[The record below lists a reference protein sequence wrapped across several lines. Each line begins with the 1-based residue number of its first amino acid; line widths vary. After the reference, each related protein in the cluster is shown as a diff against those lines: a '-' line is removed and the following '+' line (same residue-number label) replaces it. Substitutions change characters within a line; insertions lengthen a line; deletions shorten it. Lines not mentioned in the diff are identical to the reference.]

1 MILADKIIRLRK
13 KNGWSQEEL
22 AEQLNVSRQSV
33 SKWEGAQSTP
43 DLDKILQLG
52 KVFGVSIDYLLKD
65 ELEEEEYTAEDRA
78 EGTLAHRVSLEEA
91 NAFLAIKKATAGKIA
106 FAVFLCILSPVCLIL
121 LGAASEL
128 GMLPVSEIMAGGIG
142 LIVLFV
148 LIAVAAAVFI
158 LCGAQT
164 KPFEYLEKETID
176 TEYGVSGMV
185 KERKKQYSSTYTKYN
200 VIGTCLCILSVLPL
214 LIGAFTENAFATAAG
229 LSVTLLLVAIGAAF
243 FIIAGINWT
252 SMEKLLEE
260 GDYTQSAKKNSAHS
274 GAIKTIYWLAV
285 VAIYLGYSFSTNDWK
300 NSWIIWPIAAL
311 IFVVVMTAYNVF
323 RKKD

>member
-22 AEQLNVSRQSV
+22 AERLSVSRQSV

-65 ELEEEEYTAEDRA
+65 ELEEEEYTAEDTA
-78 EGTLAHRVSLEEA
+78 EEIAEHRVSLEEA

-106 FAVFLCILSPVCLIL
+106 FAVFLCILSPICLIL
-121 LGAASEL
+121 LGAASEINI
-128 GMLPVSEIMAGGIG
+128 LPLSEIMAGGIG
-142 LIVLFV
+142 LIMMFV
-148 LIAVAAAVFI
+148 LVAVAVAVFI

-185 KERKKQYSSTYTKYN
+185 KERQKQYWNTYTKYN
-200 VIGTCLCILSVLPL
+200 VIGACLCILSVLPL
-214 LIGAFTENAFATAAG
+214 LIGAFTENALATAVG

-243 FIIAGINWT
+243 FIIGGINWT

-260 GDYTQSAKKNSAHS
+260 GDYTKDAKKNSNRS

-300 NSWIIWPIAAL
+300 NGWIIWPVAAL
-311 IFVVVMTAYNVF
+311 IFAALMTAYHVF
-323 RKKD
+323 HKKD

>member
-22 AEQLNVSRQSV
+22 AERLSVSRQSV

-52 KVFGVSIDYLLKD
+52 KVFGVSLDYLLKD
-65 ELEEEEYTAEDRA
+65 ELEEEEYTAEDTA
-78 EGTLAHRVSLEEA
+78 EEIAGHRVSLEEA

-106 FAVFLCILSPVCLIL
+106 FAVFLCILSPICLIL
-121 LGAASEL
+121 LGAASEINI
-128 GMLPVSEIMAGGIG
+128 LPLSEIMAGGIG
-142 LIVLFV
+142 LIMMFV
-148 LIAVAAAVFI
+148 LVAVAAAVFI

-185 KERKKQYSSTYTKYN
+185 KERQKQYWNTYTKYN
-200 VIGTCLCILSVLPL
+200 VIGACLCILSVLPL
-214 LIGAFTENAFATAAG
+214 LIGAFTENALATAVG
-229 LSVTLLLVAIGAAF
+229 LSVTWLLVAIGAAF
-243 FIIAGINWT
+243 FIIGGINWT

-260 GDYTQSAKKNSAHS
+260 GDYTKDAKKNSNRS

-300 NSWIIWPIAAL
+300 NGWIIWPVAAL
-311 IFVVVMTAYNVF
+311 IFAALMTAYHVF
-323 RKKD
+323 HKKD